1 MLPFSRAI
9 VELGGLERV
18 YLLIT
23 IAKFDVNHD
32 GGISQSEFES
42 ARITGEKC
50 VSNAVAGCANFA
62 IIAALLFSGAHALTI
77 GRPKPFAPDPS
88 SVEAFGEDVTTV
100 VIWCAYGLNVLA
112 QSLALGIII
121 TSIFMRQLLC
131 NTLPSMI
138 SKLVFL
144 LDTNTLSN
152 LAMACTW
159 LVFCLLGVVVL
170 GGFLSEPVR
179 TLSLAPIP

>member
-1 MLPFSRAI
+1 M
-9 VELGGLERV
+9 
-18 YLLIT
+18 
-23 IAKFDVNHD
+23 
-32 GGISQSEFES
+32 
-42 ARITGEKC
+42 
-50 VSNAVAGCANFA
+50 
-62 IIAALLFSGAHALTI
+62 
-77 GRPKPFAPDPS
+77 
-88 SVEAFGEDVTTV
+88 
-100 VIWCAYGLNVLA
+100 LA

-144 LDTNTLSN
+144 LDTNCLSN
-152 LAMACTW
+152 LAMASIW

-179 TLSLAPIP
+179 TLSVAPNPYPLPLRLN